1 MNRRDFL
8 RNSAATVAAL
18 SAARVGVASAL
29 NWGSTAGT
37 TGRRVVILGAGLAGL
52 SAGYELVNG
61 GFAVTILEGRARPGG
76 RVYTLRDP
84 FADGL
89 HAEAGA
95 VFSPAN
101 HEHTMQFAKL
111 CNMKLHSV
119 PPHDLFSTS
128 WVRNRMVRLDESEL
142 DFEGLT
148 LDERRMGFGGMLEK
162 YFYGAVSEVTD
173 PISPGWPPDSL
184 KKYDDMSFADL
195 LRTRGASKSA
205 VEILKAGYLSMWGD
219 GVESVSALGLLRD
232 GWFGRTDFLCQIE
245 GGNDRLPHA
254 MTKLLPEG
262 TVRYGARVVR
272 IENGASGV
280 KVLYEE
286 QGKRQT
292 AVADRL
298 VCTLPF
304 GVLRELEVVP
314 GFSERKQRIIRE
326 MPYTSVVLVYLQTRT
341 RYWAGRK
348 IGFWMGTD
356 LPVMTLID
364 ASYKQPGPRG
374 ILEAYITGDH
384 SRAVTAMKPE
394 ERVRYVRKYV
404 QQVLPGMDEEFE
416 TGTSKSWDDDE
427 FTRGDYCF
435 YKAGRTSE
443 ILRYVAVP
451 EGRVHFAGD
460 HTSAMPGWMNGALGS
475 GWRAALEIKASI
487 V

>member
-1 MNRRDFL
+1 MNRRDFI
-8 RNSAATVAAL
+8 RKSAATVAAL
-18 SAARVGVASAL
+18 SAARVSAAGVL
-29 NWGSTAGT
+29 NWGPTADT

-52 SAGYELVNG
+52 SAGYELINS
-61 GFAVTILEGRARPGG
+61 GFAVTILEGRTRPGG

-111 CNMKLHSV
+111 CNMNLHSV
-119 PPHDLFSTS
+119 PPHDLFSAS
-128 WVRNRMVRLDESEL
+128 WVRNRMIRLDEHSL

-148 LDERRMGFGGMLEK
+148 ADERRMGFGGMLDK
-162 YFYGAVSEVTD
+162 YFFSAVSEISD
-173 PISPGWPPDSL
+173 PISSRWPSDSL
-184 KKYDDMSFADL
+184 RKYDDMSFADL
-195 LRTRGASKSA
+195 LRARGASKAA
-205 VEILKAGYLSMWGD
+205 VEILSAGYLSMWGD
-219 GVESVSALGLLRD
+219 GVEKVSALLLLRD

-254 MTKLLPEG
+254 IAKLLPEG
-262 TVRYGARVVR
+262 TIRYGAKVVG
-272 IENGASGV
+272 IEHSENQV

-286 QGKRQT
+286 NGKRQT
-292 AVADRL
+292 AIADHS
-298 VCTLPF
+298 VCALPF
-304 GVLRELEVVP
+304 GVLRELEIAP
-314 GFSERKQRIIRE
+314 GFSAQKQRIIRE
-326 MPYTSVVLVYLQTRT
+326 MPYTSVALVYLQTRT
-341 RYWAGRK
+341 RYWAGKK

-384 SRAVTAMKPE
+384 SREVTAMRPE
-394 ERVRYVRKYV
+394 ERIRYVRKYV

-416 TGTSKSWDDDE
+416 TGTSKTWDDDE

-435 YKAGRTSE
+435 YKPGRASE
-443 ILRYVAVP
+443 IMRYVAAP

-475 GWRAALEIKASI
+475 GRRAALEIKASI
-487 V
+487 S